1 MNIERFHN
9 EIAMRLGYER
19 IVKNKKITIEVEES
33 DDPWVMLKVQNYP
46 ETIRIKASDIING
59 LNLEVMPAMQGE
71 IRIIAEA
78 EHQAYNEANRPF

>member
-1 MNIERFHN
+1 
-9 EIAMRLGYER
+9 MRLGYER

-78 EHQAYNEANRPF
+78 VHQAYNEANRPF

>member
-78 EHQAYNEANRPF
+78 VHQAYNEANRPF